1 MVGVVCPVAVL
12 MYTVLGE
19 IHYLAGMIH
28 SVAGVI
34 CPVARVINS
43 RCTCT
48 AGLQYLGVG
57 VSGST
62 FPNSNEST
70 KKTTDRLSA
79 AIA

>member
-62 FPNSNEST
+62 FPNSSEST